1 MQCYII
7 PQALSFVNDNSPKIR
22 KEVAL
27 QLINISENI
36 PQDIFKK
43 KLLPIYK
50 KLSTDSNYLLKRQQQ
65 KFYQVL
71 QNNVILKQFLKNLYL
86 FLKILYKMKK
96 VQ

>member
-27 QLINISENI
+27 QLINISENV

-50 KLSTDSNYLLKRQQQ
+50 KLSADSNYLVK
-65 KFYQVL
+65 KAAAE
-71 QNNVILKQFLKNLYL
+71 ILPSITK
-86 FLKILYKMKK
+86 
-96 VQ
+96 